1 MFEKSNYVFYGK
13 HGDIISK
20 LTNEIDEKS
29 HFRIFKRNVDVL
41 FIAPIV
47 GYLWNRR
54 SQKDGNSVDSD
65 DNKKIN
71 YEQLQTNKDI
81 INFNYQLIMLLH
93 DKNKI
98 DNKERINRAFR
109 YGSKEPKRLE
119 CDQIYESYILGG
131 LEVLK
136 EKILDNS
143 VTVDDYLKKMYKFID
158 EYHNRQEMKNINT
171 DDLLK
176 LFVDEKQ

>member
-1 MFEKSNYVFYGK
+1 
-13 HGDIISK
+13 
-20 LTNEIDEKS
+20 
-29 HFRIFKRNVDVL
+29 
-41 FIAPIV
+41 
-47 GYLWNRR
+47 
-54 SQKDGNSVDSD
+54 
-65 DNKKIN
+65 
-71 YEQLQTNKDI
+71 
-81 INFNYQLIMLLH
+81 MLLH

-98 DNKERINRAFR
+98 DDKERINRAFR

-131 LEVLK
+131 LEILK

>member
-1 MFEKSNYVFYGK
+1 MFERSNYVFYGK

-20 LTNEIDEKS
+20 LTNEIDENS
-29 HFRIFKRNVDVL
+29 HFRIFRRNVDVL

-54 SQKDGNSVDSD
+54 SKKDGNSAELD

-93 DKNKI
+93 EKDKI
-98 DNKERINRAFR
+98 DSKERINRAFR
-109 YGSKEPKRLE
+109 YGTKDPKRIE

-136 EKILDNS
+136 EKILDGS
-143 VTVDDYLKKMYKFID
+143 VTVDDYLKKMYKFIN
-158 EYHNRQEMKNINT
+158 EYKNRQEMKNINT

-176 LFVDEKQ
+176 MFIEVK

>member
-20 LTNEIDEKS
+20 LTNEIDEES
-29 HFRIFKRNVDVL
+29 HFKIFKRNVDVL

-54 SQKDGNSVDSD
+54 SQKDGNAVDSD

-98 DNKERINRAFR
+98 DDKERINRAFR
-109 YGSKEPKRLE
+109 YGPKEPKRVE

-131 LEVLK
+131 LEVLR

-158 EYHNRQEMKNINT
+158 EYHNRQEMKNVNT

-176 LFVDEKQ
+176 MFVEVK